1 MLSDGALQRIPGDG
15 EADIE
20 DYNIELD
27 TLKDCTWLQSPW
39 LYTEC
44 YMYRILHTF
53 FSMSTPFWQ
62 SFDLFTTSKQQS
74 LVDSKK
80 GTIEL
85 VKRFRGMLK
94 AIADKEAVDE
104 ATQKAIFEE
113 MVQICLWGNATD
125 LSLLTSLS
133 VEELD
138 SRQGKAVRESSK
150 KTWWSMTLIKSGSC
164 YRTSN
169 LPARL
174 ELFILCWTTLGSSS

>member
-15 EADIE
+15 EADVE

-44 YMYRILHTF
+44 YMYRLLHTF

-62 SFDLFTTSKQQS
+62 SFDLFNTSKQQS
-74 LVDSKK
+74 LVGSKK

-85 VKRFRGMLK
+85 VKRFRRILK

-113 MVQICLWGNATD
+113 MVQICL
-125 LSLLTSLS
+125 
-133 VEELD
+133 
-138 SRQGKAVRESSK
+138 
-150 KTWWSMTLIKSGSC
+150 
-164 YRTSN
+164 
-169 LPARL
+169 
-174 ELFILCWTTLGSSS
+174 